1 MSVGYHS
8 ACLYDVTA
16 DEYSCCRH
24 SLRTIIALL
33 MHAHSLYAIFV
44 SLVISFFEFGYAL
57 IILHNCIIIGQSNF
71 KRYVFKK
78 RSKIVKWLVD
88 KVLNVISKLFWP
100 HCPASSALYDHAI
113 VMKKLA
119 QKNGHHLGSDQTL
132 L

>member
-33 MHAHSLYAIFV
+33 IHAHSLYAIFV

-57 IILHNCIIIGQSNF
+57 IILRNCIIIGQSNF
-71 KRYVFKK
+71 KRYVFFAVDNCWKVYVCKYHSCWYNITSHKRVPPNLHSCSNFKK
-78 RSKIVKWLVD
+78 MALMP
-88 KVLNVISKLFWP
+88 VLSQCSLQ
-100 HCPASSALYDHAI
+100 S
-113 VMKKLA
+113 
-119 QKNGHHLGSDQTL
+119 HL
-132 L
+132 